1 MSNPITPELRA
12 KILSAIKDDGIS
24 IVEAAKNYNFTED
37 TIKKWLRGSASSRKK
52 ISLARKAMLNHP
64 FWNRSAIARSF
75 RVARSTLYVKPRQ
88 PEKDF
93 DFAKKP

>member
-37 TIKKWLRGSASSRKK
+37 TIKKWLRGSANNGYSSSYELQRLRKENQVLK
-52 ISLARKAMLNHP
+52 EVIGTLLLEKEMQKKNFS
-64 FWNRSAIARSF
+64 RS
-75 RVARSTLYVKPRQ
+75 
-88 PEKDF
+88 
-93 DFAKKP
+93 